1 MARHQLTDSKIKA
14 AKFTGKPTKLW
25 DGGGLY
31 LHLLAATK
39 TWRVKYRNGDKERDT
54 KLGRY
59 PALSLA
65 DARRLALEIERK
77 VALGTDPEAEAR
89 ETEAAKVTFEDV
101 CRDWFATYKVT
112 INKKTKRAPTPE
124 TADLVIQRLERWAL
138 PVIGHRPMVE
148 ITREELEGMV
158 ARIKAAGKLETA
170 LRVSRLVEAVFR
182 AWMKKS
188 KRHNSADGLHEE
200 VGAIE
205 RDKRAAITGP
215 AEFGALLRDIEGY
228 GGQHTTKAAL
238 RLLALTFVRP
248 GELRKA
254 TWGEFDTE
262 NAIWRIPGRRM
273 KQRKDLLV
281 PLATQALEILEW
293 LRPLTD
299 RGPESFLLP
308 AIGPKPRPISENTLT
323 LALRRMGYGPER
335 MCAHGFRTSASTML
349 HERGWPPEVIEL
361 QLAHAVPGVWGI
373 YNRAARLEERRE
385 MMQAWA
391 DYLDTLREGAK
402 VVPIRG
408 RR

>member
-31 LHLLAATK
+31 LHLLAATR
-39 TWRVKYRNGDKERDT
+39 TWRVKYRVGTKERDA
-54 KLGRY
+54 KIGRY

-77 VALGTDPEAEAR
+77 VAMGIDPEAEAR

-101 CRDWFATYKVT
+101 CREWFSTYKVT
-112 INKKTKRAPTPE
+112 VNRKTKRAPTPE
-124 TADLVIQRLERWAL
+124 TAELVIQRLERWAL
-138 PVIGHRPMVE
+138 PVIGRRPMVE
-148 ITREELEGMV
+148 ITREELERMV
-158 ARIKAAGKLETA
+158 ANIKSAGKSETA
-170 LRVSRLVEAVFR
+170 LRVARLVEAVFR
-182 AWMKKS
+182 SWAKS
-188 KRHNSADGLHEE
+188 AKRHNSADDLHKE
-200 VGAIE
+200 VGPVA

-215 AEFGALLRDIEGY
+215 AEFGRLLRDIDSY

-238 RLLALTFVRP
+238 KLIALTFVRP
-248 GELRKA
+248 GELRGA
-254 TWGEFDTE
+254 TWGEIDEE
-262 NAIWRIPGRRM
+262 NAVWRIPGRRM
-273 KQRKDLLV
+273 KQRNDLLV
-281 PLATQALEILEW
+281 PLAAQTLGILEW

-308 AIGPKPRPISENTLT
+308 AIGPRPRPISENTIT
-323 LALRRMGYGPER
+323 LALRRMDYGPGQ

-349 HERGWPPEVIEL
+349 HERGWPSDVIEL
-361 QLAHAVPGVWGI
+361 QLAHAVPGVKGI

-385 MMQAWA
+385 MMQDWA